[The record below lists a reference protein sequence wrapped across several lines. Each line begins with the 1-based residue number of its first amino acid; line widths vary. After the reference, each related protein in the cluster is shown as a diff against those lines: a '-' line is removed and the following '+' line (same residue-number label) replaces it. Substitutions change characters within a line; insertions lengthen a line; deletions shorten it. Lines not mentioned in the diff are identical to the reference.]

1 MESYSTFA
9 LLVRILLWILVI
21 KIQYQFF
28 VTNFHI
34 HFTEVSKIC
43 FWRKKKHIKD
53 FCNGPDL
60 DLQPGCFF
68 TAVFACRNPTAD
80 GKTLKQ
86 IFTDAQTLKPRDWQK
101 NIWELGRLLL
111 YYNQLGNW
119 EPTCLAPFPFFWP
132 CVGWRPRFGRS
143 RKRSA

>member
-1 MESYSTFA
+1 MDSFDKNTISVFCDELSHSFYRSFED
-9 LLVRILLWILVI
+9 LFL
-21 KIQYQFF
+21 K
-28 VTNFHI
+28 
-34 HFTEVSKIC
+34 
-43 FWRKKKHIKD
+43 KKKHIKD

-111 YYNQLGNW
+111 YYNQLGN
-119 EPTCLAPFPFFWP
+119 
-132 CVGWRPRFGRS
+132 
-143 RKRSA
+143 